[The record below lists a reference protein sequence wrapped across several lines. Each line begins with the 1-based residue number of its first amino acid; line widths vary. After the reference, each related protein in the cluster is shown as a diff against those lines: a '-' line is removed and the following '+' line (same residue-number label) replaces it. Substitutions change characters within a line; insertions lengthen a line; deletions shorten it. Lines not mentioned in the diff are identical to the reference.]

1 MINIAGVTLAY
12 FLKITEKYTP
22 ASFAKILQDNI
33 LKLGYKHVMSLG
45 LYLQAYK
52 ISKYIKFK
60 HINSQKS
67 TSNFYLE

>member
-1 MINIAGVTLAY
+1 MVHTAGVTFTY
-12 FLKITEKYTP
+12 FLKITEKYTS
-22 ASFAKILQDNI
+22 AAFSKILQENI

-52 ISKYIKFK
+52 ISKYIKLK